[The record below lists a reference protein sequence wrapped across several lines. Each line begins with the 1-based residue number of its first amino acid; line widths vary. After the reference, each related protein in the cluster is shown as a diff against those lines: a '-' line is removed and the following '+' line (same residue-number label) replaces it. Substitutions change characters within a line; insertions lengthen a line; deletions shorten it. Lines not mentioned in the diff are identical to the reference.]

1 MMMKKRLVA
10 LCAVALAFLLAGCGG
25 DGGKESS
32 SGSGENSVQESVES
46 TESTESTESAP
57 EESLPEESAA
67 PEESDPADS
76 GEAQE
81 SEGGDAPEGAAE
93 GWSQEMEDLK
103 AAAVE
108 AAEEGGYWPDMALEP
123 DMLEMSFGISA
134 DMYEDYMAEMPM
146 MSAHVDTLLII
157 RAKDDKVD
165 AVREALEAYREAKVS
180 DTMQYPMNLGKIQAS
195 RVETIGSYVMF
206 VQLGGDTTQAEE
218 KGEEAVV
225 ALCQERNDKVIEAV
239 RAKLP

>member
-32 SGSGENSVQESVES
+32 SGSGESSVQES
-46 TESTESTESAP
+46 TESAEGTEGAP

-67 PEESDPADS
+67 PEESDSADS
-76 GEAQE
+76 SEARE
-81 SEGGDAPEGAAE
+81 PEGAAE

-146 MSAHVDTLLII
+146 MSAHVDTLVII
-157 RAKDDKVD
+157 RAKDDKVE

>member
-146 MSAHVDTLLII
+146 MSAHVDTLVII
-157 RAKDDKVD
+157 RAKDDKVE
-165 AVREALEAYREAKVS
+165 AVREALEAYREAKVN

-218 KGEEAVV
+218 EGEEAVV

>member
-1 MMMKKRLVA
+1 M
-10 LCAVALAFLLAGCGG
+10 CGG
-25 DGGKESS
+25 AGVPACGMRRDGGKESS
-32 SGSGENSVQESVES
+32 SGSGESSVQES
-46 TESTESTESAP
+46 TESAEGTEGAP

-67 PEESDPADS
+67 PEESDSADS
-76 GEAQE
+76 SEARE
-81 SEGGDAPEGAAE
+81 PEGGDAPEGAAE

-157 RAKDDKVD
+157 RAKDDKVE

-218 KGEEAVV
+218 EGEEAVV

>member
-32 SGSGENSVQESVES
+32 SGSGESSVQES
-46 TESTESTESAP
+46 TESAEGTEGAP

-67 PEESDPADS
+67 PEESDSADS
-76 GEAQE
+76 SEARE
-81 SEGGDAPEGAAE
+81 PEGGDAAE

-146 MSAHVDTLLII
+146 MWI
-157 RAKDDKVD
+157 
-165 AVREALEAYREAKVS
+165 
-180 DTMQYPMNLGKIQAS
+180 P
-195 RVETIGSYVMF
+195 
-206 VQLGGDTTQAEE
+206 
-218 KGEEAVV
+218 
-225 ALCQERNDKVIEAV
+225 C
-239 RAKLP
+239 

>member
-123 DMLEMSFGISA
+123 DMLENFFGISA

-146 MSAHVDTLLII
+146 MSAHVDTLVII
-157 RAKDDKVD
+157 RAKDDKVE
-165 AVREALEAYREAKVS
+165 AVREALEAYREAKVN

-218 KGEEAVV
+218 EGEEAVV

>member
-1 MMMKKRLVA
+1 MKKKTIAL
-10 LCAVALAFLLAGCGG
+10 LCAALLAVSATACGG
-25 DGGKESS
+25 NGKDGSSDAESS
-32 SGSGENSVQESVES
+32 TGQESGGESSEESVPSESMGTPSESVETS
-46 TESTESTESAP
+46 SESAETP
-57 EESLPEESAA
+57 
-67 PEESDPADS
+67 SDGA
-76 GEAQE
+76 GA
-81 SEGGDAPEGAAE
+81 EGDGTDGIEE
-93 GWSQEMEDLK
+93 GWSQEMEQLK

-108 AAEEGGYWPDMALEP
+108 AAEGGYWPDMALQP

-157 RAKDDKVD
+157 RAKDDKVE

-218 KGEEAVV
+218 EGEEAVV

>member
-10 LCAVALAFLLAGCGG
+10 LCAVALALLLAGCGG

-67 PEESDPADS
+67 PEESDSADS
-76 GEAQE
+76 SEARE
-81 SEGGDAPEGAAE
+81 PEGAAE

-157 RAKDDKVD
+157 RAKDDKVE

-218 KGEEAVV
+218 EGEEAVV

>member
-81 SEGGDAPEGAAE
+81 PEGGDAPEGAAE

-146 MSAHVDTLLII
+146 MSAHVDTLVII
-157 RAKDDKVD
+157 RAKDDKVE
-165 AVREALEAYREAKVS
+165 AVREALEAYREAKVN